1 MKVKAFLLLAMVIG
15 FVACEEEK
23 KPMIGHIDDMIFVIK
38 YPDDFPNI
46 AEPVYPDLVT
56 AANVDAN
63 TSLDLYV
70 SRNAFIAKD
79 YPNQNVTLTV
89 DEDESTAVFGEDFGL
104 SATEFRFRGSDNINL
119 PLKLDIG
126 DAAGKTIVLRL
137 VYDEY
142 PSCPVE
148 GRKADRIEISVNE

>member
-1 MKVKAFLLLAMVIG
+1 MKRIVLLFTLLVG

-38 YPDDFPNI
+38 YPDDFTNI
-46 AEPVYPDLVT
+46 TEPIVLEPLT

-89 DEDESTAVFGEDFGL
+89 DEDESTAVFGEDFVL

-148 GRKADRIEISVNE
+148 GRKADRIEISVSE

>member
-1 MKVKAFLLLAMVIG
+1 MKRVILLIAILVG
-15 FVACEEEK
+15 FVACEEKK

-46 AEPVYPDLVT
+46 TGPFYPDLVT
-56 AANVDAN
+56 SANFDAN
-63 TSLDLYV
+63 TSIELYV
-70 SRNAFIAKD
+70 SRNAFVAKD
-79 YPNQNVTLTV
+79 YPKQDVTLAV
-89 DEDESTAVFGEDFGL
+89 DEKESTAVYGEDFDL
-104 SATEFRFRGSDNINL
+104 SATEFRFRGADNINL
-119 PLKLDIG
+119 PLKMDIG
-126 DAAGKTIVLRL
+126 DAAGKKIVLRL